1 MKESDSSLQSRL
13 ITRIVTAAIIISGGM
28 HSVAPADEKLNVAAT
43 NEISLV
49 ETIDPTR
56 VKRVDYSLQ
65 IDGKLITPSPNGT
78 SSWKLASSGTFSFDQ
93 RRFPCDAAGPF
104 AIRAVRNFRTAQTE
118 TTVGDQRSTTVALP
132 RPAHSILLYGT
143 AEQLLQ
149 LSPEVR
155 LTRPQLDLLQ
165 IPCDPIVASDLLPAR
180 NLKDQQEKWNA
191 DTWVVPMLVGID
203 ATVSQ
208 SATCRLQSL
217 SDTEAVVA
225 FEGQAEG
232 AVTGSSTK
240 VTLNGVLTFDRTR
253 HIIRMLKAVQSEK
266 REAGPFS
273 PGLDVTATIEWTQ
286 ALVDEKDPVA
296 LSVVA
301 ETMQK
306 QLPEDRQLLLTLATP
321 WRVLMLHNRRWH
333 VFHETPEMVMLRML
347 QDGALVAQCNLAP
360 AATVRAGDATSEQE
374 YLAEVQAA
382 LEERKGLVKSSRIHP
397 DINGWRIHHVRA
409 VGKANSKALI
419 WDYYL
424 CSAKTGEQ
432 ISLIFSF
439 AEEDQ
444 KLVAGSPEQM
454 LGTLTLRPARP
465 KVALPR

>member
-1 MKESDSSLQSRL
+1 MKESSSLKSRP
-13 ITRIVTAAIIISGGM
+13 ITGILTVAIVICGGLL
-28 HSVAPADEKLNVAAT
+28 SIAEADEELNAAST
-43 NEISLV
+43 NKISLV
-49 ETIDPTR
+49 DSIDPTR
-56 VKRVDYSLQ
+56 VLHVDYSLQ
-65 IDGKLITPSPNGT
+65 IDGTLITPGPGGT

-93 RRFPCDAAGPF
+93 RRFPFDAAGPL
-104 AIRAVRNFRTAQTE
+104 AIRAARSFRTAQTE

-132 RPAHSILLYGT
+132 RTAHNIVLYG
-143 AEQLLQ
+143 AVEQLLQ
-149 LSPEVR
+149 LSPDVR

-165 IPCDPIVASDLLPAR
+165 IPCDPIVAAELLPAR
-180 NLKDQQEKWNA
+180 NLKDQNEKWNA

-203 ATVSQ
+203 ATISE

-217 SDTEAVVA
+217 SDTEAVVE
-225 FEGQAEG
+225 FEGQAKG

-240 VTLNGVLTFDRTR
+240 VTLTGELTFDRTR
-253 HIIRMLKAVQSEK
+253 HFIRTLKAVQSEK

-273 PGLDVTATIEWTQ
+273 PGLDVTAKIEWTQ
-286 ALVDEKDPVA
+286 RLVDEKDPA
-296 LSVVA
+296 ADSAVA
-301 ETMQK
+301 ESMRE
-306 QLPEDRQLLLTLATP
+306 QLPDEGQLLLTLATP
-321 WRVLMLHNRRWH
+321 WRVLMLHNRKWH

-347 QDGALVAQCNLAP
+347 HEGALVAQCNLAP

-374 YLAEVQAA
+374 YLAEIQEA
-382 LEERKGLVKSSRIHP
+382 LEERKGLVKSSKIHP
-397 DINGWRIHHVRA
+397 DINGWRVHHVRA

-419 WDYYL
+419 WDYFL
-424 CSAKTGEQ
+424 CTAKTGEQ

-444 KLVAGSPEQM
+444 NLVAGSPEQM